1 MPEATAASA
10 WGEQLARW
18 AIPDEVLARAPES
31 PYFFDVGE
39 FASRADGAVA
49 RKGRSVSDSMALQA
63 LSLGGSVLD
72 VGSGAGAA
80 SLPLAGRAGLLLAVD
95 ERAELLAA
103 FAARAEA
110 IEVPFRGFEGRW
122 PDVAGDVPVAEVAV
136 SHHVAY
142 NVADLSSFAL
152 ALGSHARRRVVLEL
166 TAAHPLAW
174 TSPYWRALHGVV
186 RPEGPVAADAAALL
200 REAALDVREVRWRQP
215 RAPLDAAAFERLAR
229 RLCLGP
235 DRHAELA
242 ALLRKAP
249 PPRWRDLST
258 IWWDV
263 QGA

>member
-1 MPEATAASA
+1 VPEATAASA

-174 TSPYWRALHGVV
+174 TSPYWRALH
-186 RPEGPVAADAAALL
+186 
-200 REAALDVREVRWRQP
+200 VREVRWRQP